1 MSRLT
6 TLLFLIFILCT
17 PVSAQCRFVVASLE
31 KISDEERALLRKG
44 FKLPDAATISEVK
57 NKTFPS
63 AAPLKVR
70 VETIFDPTIRQLVTD
85 WINEW
90 NQKEAQ
96 KYGKLGVAPDGLQ
109 ADISVLRY
117 SHLPATGLI
126 GKLGLT
132 CTDPN
137 GKVQRLIPIYS
148 YLIVERSDGLEIL
161 WRKVYLTYEE
171 EHEFAARLLTDR
183 LKKLMKERAKH

>member
-1 MSRLT
+1 MMQGVRFCVKVLSFLMPRQLVKLKIRL
-6 TLLFLIFILCT
+6 
-17 PVSAQCRFVVASLE
+17 SL
-31 KISDEERALLRKG
+31 
-44 FKLPDAATISEVK
+44 P
-57 NKTFPS
+57 PP
-63 AAPLKVR
+63 PLKVR

-183 LKKLMKERAKH
+183 LKKLMKELE